1 MISAPLASKL
11 ARMTSKSGYFP
22 VPSINRERNVREPTM
37 NRSIAMPP
45 FCTIKAFCSVPSKP
59 SVGSPIVPS
68 AEPQNLL
75 GNGRIWGHPKPRQGG
90 FAKCHP
96 QSLPPLVF
104 LQLEA
109 GTHCII
115 FVLIATLKVRA
126 RPHEVLPVVSLYE
139 IDTQSAPETSLLR
152 QTWIQ
157 HRPNQK

>member
-1 MISAPLASKL
+1 MIGIAIA
-11 ARMTSKSGYFP
+11 
-22 VPSINRERNVREPTM
+22 TM
-37 NRSIAMPP
+37 DGL
-45 FCTIKAFCSVPSKP
+45 TKAVWNISDFA
-59 SVGSPIVPS
+59 VPS
-68 AEPQNLL
+68 AEPQNPL

-157 HRPNQK
+157 PRPNQHKHGSNTKHHHKIGYQSCKVCIIGQHQ